1 MGSIRKA
8 DAAVVRVKGTE
19 TALAMTVDCNSDYV
33 YADPYIGTM
42 IAVSEAARNIVCSGG
57 EPVAISNC
65 LNFGNPYNKE
75 VYWQFVQTIKGMSEA
90 CVDRKSTRLN
100 SSHVAIS
107 YAV

>member
-1 MGSIRKA
+1 
-8 DAAVVRVKGTE
+8 
-19 TALAMTVDCNSDYV
+19 MTVDCNSDYV

-90 CVDRKSTRLN
+90 CVQLGTPVTGGNVSFYNQTEIAGKTDRSEEHTSELQSRG
-100 SSHVAIS
+100 
-107 YAV
+107 